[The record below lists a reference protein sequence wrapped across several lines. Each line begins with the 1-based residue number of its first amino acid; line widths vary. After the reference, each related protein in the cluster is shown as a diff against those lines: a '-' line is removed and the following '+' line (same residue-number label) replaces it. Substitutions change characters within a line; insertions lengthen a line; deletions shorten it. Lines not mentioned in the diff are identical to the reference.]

1 MRKDSKKIQ
10 IRRKCLII
18 CTEGAP
24 RLQSMIHWMLRNFRI
39 TNKRRLLKFPNL
51 QKWVFSEDEHWA
63 TPVIPKVINSKSSH
77 FYHLEFILLYILR
90 ALVHCVALCSTGQHA
105 EGGMDSIVGGHWG
118 EKDVA
123 PGAIGDICRFS
134 YQYWHQT
141 FPVFQFCCNFTK
153 LRRCYNALST
163 EQD

>member
-39 TNKRRLLKFPNL
+39 TNKRRLSAEISWIFFL
-51 QKWVFSEDEHWA
+51 EDEHWA
-63 TPVIPKVINSKSSH
+63 TPVISKVINSKSSLH
-77 FYHLEFILLYILR
+77 FYHLEFILLYILH

-105 EGGMDSIVGGHWG
+105 EGGGDSIVGGHWG

-153 LRRCYNALST
+153 LRRCYNALRT